1 MGLWFLEMKMLTK
14 ECSVLAAAFPD
25 SARARLALTDLSRAF
40 FKGNQLGVVT
50 RGEARRKGLV
60 NRLEVKSDLVGYPEV
75 GSKEKSLW
83 DYAVAAGLCES
94 GGWLLAGGLL
104 ARTLGN
110 TPRGAKLHALADT
123 LEGFGIDRGDAQ
135 FYERQV
141 RKGRSL
147 VLVSAPGRQDEALDI
162 LHRCGALSHV
172 SVSTAAPKNSLISSV
187 ESGDPPSNADGD
199 RKRPLSRRPLH

>member
-1 MGLWFLEMKMLTK
+1 MLTK
-14 ECSVLAAAFPD
+14 ECSVLVAIFPD
-25 SARARLALTDLSRAF
+25 SACAQLALADLSRAL
-40 FKGNQLGVVT
+40 FKGDQLGVVT

-60 NRLEVKSDLVGYPEV
+60 NRLEVKPDVAAHQDV

-110 TPRGAKLHALADT
+110 TSRGAKLHALAET
-123 LEGFGIDRGDAQ
+123 LEQFGIEKGDAQ
-135 FYERQV
+135 FHERQV

-147 VLVSAPGRQDEALDI
+147 VLVSAPGRQDEALSI
-162 LHRCGALSHV
+162 LRRCGALSP
-172 SVSTAAPKNSLISSV
+172 STTALKNSHFSSA
-187 ESGDPPSNADGD
+187 ERGELASGSERD
-199 RKRPLSRRPLH
+199 REGRYRIVR